1 MMKKQ
6 PWKEYLLWIILC
18 EAVGIFAGLLSMKGM
33 AEYQASAVQP
43 PAAPPPVLFPIVWTL
58 LYALMGISMARVRL
72 YGRNSE
78 KNQNIFIVQL
88 VFNFFWTL
96 IFFNAK
102 AYGFAFVWI
111 LILWIL
117 IAAMIRSFRKQD
129 SLASLL
135 QIPYLLWVSFA
146 AYLNFMVWQL
156 NQP

>member
-1 MMKKQ
+1 
-6 PWKEYLLWIILC
+6 
-18 EAVGIFAGLLSMKGM
+18 
-33 AEYQASAVQP
+33 
-43 PAAPPPVLFPIVWTL
+43 
-58 LYALMGISMARVRL
+58 MARVRL

-78 KNQNIFIVQL
+78 KSQNIFIVQL

-111 LILWIL
+111 LILWLL